1 MHVKARMTAFSGLLL
16 ALSVV
21 CMALG
26 SVIETNTLFLLAAAS
41 YFVGIIIREF
51 GMKAGVAFYLADI
64 LLGFLVT
71 PNKFYVISFAAM
83 GFYILAAEGSWRFL
97 GKSSEKMQ
105 KSWIFW
111 VMKYVGFNLMYIP
124 MVLIFQELLFMKEL
138 SGGLLLA
145 VLAAGQVGVWIY
157 DRAYEYVQVHIW
169 NKFRGKLLNECSY
182 LIGYCPSVD
191 FLVYYRHY
199 ACSNV
204 TAK

>member
-1 MHVKARMTAFSGLLL
+1 MTAFSGLLL

-111 VMKYVGFNLMYIP
+111 VMKYVVFNLMYIP

-169 NKFRGKLLNECSY
+169 NKFRGKLLNLCSY

>member
-51 GMKAGVAFYLADI
+51 GMKAGVAFYLEYM
-64 LLGFLVT
+64 V
-71 PNKFYVISFAAM
+71 
-83 GFYILAAEGSWRFL
+83 
-97 GKSSEKMQ
+97 
-105 KSWIFW
+105 
-111 VMKYVGFNLMYIP
+111 FNLMYIP

-169 NKFRGKLLNECSY
+169 NKFRGKLLN
-182 LIGYCPSVD
+182 
-191 FLVYYRHY
+191 
-199 ACSNV
+199 
-204 TAK
+204 

>member
-83 GFYILAAEGSWRFL
+83 GFTSWQRKAAGD
-97 GKSSEKMQ
+97 
-105 KSWIFW
+105 FW
-111 VMKYVGFNLMYIP
+111 VRVVKRCRNPGF
-124 MVLIFQELLFMKEL
+124 
-138 SGGLLLA
+138 SG
-145 VLAAGQVGVWIY
+145 
-157 DRAYEYVQVHIW
+157 
-169 NKFRGKLLNECSY
+169 
-182 LIGYCPSVD
+182 
-191 FLVYYRHY
+191 
-199 ACSNV
+199 
-204 TAK
+204 

>member
-41 YFVGIIIREF
+41 YFV
-51 GMKAGVAFYLADI
+51 
-64 LLGFLVT
+64 
-71 PNKFYVISFAAM
+71 
-83 GFYILAAEGSWRFL
+83 
-97 GKSSEKMQ
+97 
-105 KSWIFW
+105 
-111 VMKYVGFNLMYIP
+111 MKYVVFNLMYIP

-169 NKFRGKLLNECSY
+169 NKFRGKLLN
-182 LIGYCPSVD
+182 
-191 FLVYYRHY
+191 
-199 ACSNV
+199 
-204 TAK
+204 

>member
-1 MHVKARMTAFSGLLL
+1 MHVKAKVTAFSGLLL

-83 GFYILAAEGSWRFL
+83 GFYILALEGAWRLL
-97 GKSSEKMQ
+97 GKGGEKLQ
-105 KSWIFW
+105 KTWIFW
-111 VMKYVGFNLMYIP
+111 GIKYVVFNVMYIP
-124 MVLIFQELLFMKEL
+124 MVLGFQELLFSRNL
-138 SGGLLLA
+138 SGALLA
-145 VLAAGQVGVWIY
+145 AVLVAGQIGVWIY
-157 DRAYEYVQVHIW
+157 DRAYEYVQAHLW
-169 NKFRGKLLNECSY
+169 SKFRGRLL
-182 LIGYCPSVD
+182 
-191 FLVYYRHY
+191 R
-199 ACSNV
+199 
-204 TAK
+204 

>member
-51 GMKAGVAFYLADI
+51 G
-64 LLGFLVT
+64 
-71 PNKFYVISFAAM
+71 
-83 GFYILAAEGSWRFL
+83 WRFL

-111 VMKYVGFNLMYIP
+111 VMKYVVFNLMYIP

-169 NKFRGKLLNECSY
+169 NKFRGKLLN
-182 LIGYCPSVD
+182 
-191 FLVYYRHY
+191 
-199 ACSNV
+199 
-204 TAK
+204 

>member
-111 VMKYVGFNLMYIP
+111 VMKYVVFNLMYIP

-145 VLAAGQVGVWIY
+145 VLAAGGSL
-157 DRAYEYVQVHIW
+157 D
-169 NKFRGKLLNECSY
+169 L
-182 LIGYCPSVD
+182 
-191 FLVYYRHY
+191 
-199 ACSNV
+199 
-204 TAK
+204 

>member
-1 MHVKARMTAFSGLLL
+1 MTAFSGLLL

-111 VMKYVGFNLMYIP
+111 VMKYVVFNLMYIP

-169 NKFRGKLLNECSY
+169 NKFRGKLLNYCSY

>member
-71 PNKFYVISFAAM
+71 PNKFYV
-83 GFYILAAEGSWRFL
+83 E
-97 GKSSEKMQ
+97 
-105 KSWIFW
+105 
-111 VMKYVGFNLMYIP
+111 
-124 MVLIFQELLFMKEL
+124 VLKKEL
-138 SGGLLLA
+138 YKKKIKCVFKTYEAYYVDLDKCNFILKQFGKFKMNNLISEFNKEFTDLL
-145 VLAAGQVGVWIY
+145 VGNAEKRFDKNPDKYFSYAEKDDYSLCFQNLCEITI
-157 DRAYEYVQVHIW
+157 DKNTEYLGNRIREKTI
-169 NKFRGKLLNECSY
+169 NDDYTLKITSSRKGK
-182 LIGYCPSVD
+182 
-191 FLVYYRHY
+191 
-199 ACSNV
+199 
-204 TAK
+204 

>member
-51 GMKAGVAFYLADI
+51 GMADI

-111 VMKYVGFNLMYIP
+111 VMKYVVFNLMYIP

-157 DRAYEYVQVHIW
+157 ERAYEYVQVHIW
-169 NKFRGKLLNECSY
+169 NKFRGKLLN
-182 LIGYCPSVD
+182 
-191 FLVYYRHY
+191 
-199 ACSNV
+199 
-204 TAK
+204 